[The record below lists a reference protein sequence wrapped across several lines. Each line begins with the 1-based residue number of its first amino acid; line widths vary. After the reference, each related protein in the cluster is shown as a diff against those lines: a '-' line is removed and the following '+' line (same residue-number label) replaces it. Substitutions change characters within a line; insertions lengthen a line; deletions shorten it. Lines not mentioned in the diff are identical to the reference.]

1 MRFARRPGRTAGF
14 TIIELAIVLTVIMI
28 IIAIVVPG
36 YRIVIRS
43 AKEETLRDDLRTMR
57 KMIDQYTA
65 DKQKAPQALE
75 DLVEAKYIPEVP
87 VDPMTNSS
95 DSWEVILEEDPIAL
109 NGERGI
115 VDVKS
120 GSNDVDSS
128 GEQRYSDW

>member
-1 MRFARRPGRTAGF
+1 MRIARRPGRGTGF
-14 TIIELAIVLTVIMI
+14 TIVELAIVLTVILI

-36 YRIVIRS
+36 YHKVVES
-43 AKEETLRDDLRTMR
+43 AKEATLRDDLRTMR

-75 DLVEAKYIPEVP
+75 DLVEAKYLPEIP

-95 DSWEVILEEDPIAL
+95 ETWEVILEEDPISL
-109 NGERGI
+109 TGERGI

-128 GEQRYSDW
+128 GQKRYSDW

>member
-1 MRFARRPGRTAGF
+1 MRFVRRPGRGAGF
-14 TIIELAIVLTVIMI
+14 TIIELAIVLTVILI
-28 IIAIVVPG
+28 IVAIVVPG
-36 YRIVIRS
+36 YHKVVES
-43 AKEETLRDDLRTMR
+43 AKEATLRDDLRTMR

-75 DLVEAKYIPEVP
+75 DLVEAKYLPEIP

-95 DSWEVILEEDPIAL
+95 ETWEVILEQDPIAL

-128 GEQRYSDW
+128 GEHRYSDW